1 MERKFVRLDEIAKK
15 FGYKNLTPGVDLH
28 EVKIYHRNINRPAFQ
43 LTGYYEYFDNKRVQ
57 VVGRAEHMYLQKMGP
72 SISAERLRHL
82 FSSDFPA
89 AIIARGIV
97 PPEYVIDIAKEFQI
111 PILST
116 EKTTALV
123 IVEFVKWMNEQLA
136 ETASI
141 NGVLAN
147 VYGEGIL
154 ITGPS
159 GIGKSEAALEL
170 IKRGHRFVADDV
182 VDISKVSEDILMGRS
197 PELTRNFIELRGL
210 GVVDVMSLYGVE
222 CVMEYSPINM
232 IINLEEW
239 DGSSNY
245 DRLGLHEDYEEILGL
260 KIVKHTIPIR
270 PGRNLAII
278 IETAAVNNRQKKM
291 GYNAAQELCD
301 RVTEEI
307 HKHKREAE
315 AAAEKQQESRKND
328 N

>member
-1 MERKFVRLDEIAKK
+1 MGRKFVRLDEIVEK
-15 FGYKNLTPGVDLH
+15 FGYTNLTPEVDLH

-57 VVGRAEHMYLQKMGP
+57 VVGRAEHKYLARLGT
-72 SISAERLRHL
+72 SIAKERLERL
-82 FSSDFPA
+82 FSCEFPA
-89 AIIARGIV
+89 AIIARGIK
-97 PPEYVIDIAKEFQI
+97 PHQYTIDIATKYKV
-111 PILST
+111 PLLST

-141 NGVLAN
+141 YGVLAN

-159 GIGKSEAALEL
+159 GIGKSETALEL
-170 IKRGHRFVADDV
+170 IKRGHRFVADDLV
-182 VDISKVSEDILMGRS
+182 EISKVSEDMIIGRA
-197 PELTRNFIELRGL
+197 PALTKNFIELRGL

-222 CVMEYSPINM
+222 SVMEYSPIDM

-239 DGSSNY
+239 NGGVNY
-245 DRLGLHEDYEEILGL
+245 DRLGLHEEYEKILDL
-260 KIVKHTIPIR
+260 DIVKHTIPLR
-270 PGRNLAII
+270 PGRNLSII

-307 HKHKREAE
+307 HRH
-315 AAAEKQQESRKND
+315 KQQAGEND
-328 N
+328 DNG

>member
-1 MERKFVRLDEIAKK
+1 MGRKYVRLDEIAEK
-15 FGYKNLTPGVDLH
+15 FGYNNLTPDVDLH

-43 LTGYYEYFDNKRVQ
+43 LTGFYEYFDNKRVQ
-57 VVGRAEHMYLQKMGP
+57 VVGRAEQKYLSRLGRSTAQDRL
-72 SISAERLRHL
+72 ERL
-82 FSSDFPA
+82 FSCDFPA
-89 AIIARGIV
+89 AIVARGIR
-97 PPEYVIDIAKEFQI
+97 PDNYIIEIAARHKI
-111 PILST
+111 PMLST
-116 EKTTALV
+116 KKTTALV

-159 GIGKSEAALEL
+159 GIGKSEVALEL
-170 IKRGHRFVADDV
+170 IKRGHRFVADDL
-182 VDISKVSEDILMGRS
+182 VDISKVSEDMIIGKA

-222 CVMEYSPINM
+222 CVMEYSQIDM

-239 DGSSNY
+239 DGKTNY
-245 DRLGLHEDYEEILGL
+245 DRLGLHEEYEQILGL
-260 KIVKHTIPIR
+260 DIVKHTIPIR

-307 HKHKREAE
+307 HRHRQQ
-315 AAAEKQQESRKND
+315 AEKNEDQ
-328 N
+328 